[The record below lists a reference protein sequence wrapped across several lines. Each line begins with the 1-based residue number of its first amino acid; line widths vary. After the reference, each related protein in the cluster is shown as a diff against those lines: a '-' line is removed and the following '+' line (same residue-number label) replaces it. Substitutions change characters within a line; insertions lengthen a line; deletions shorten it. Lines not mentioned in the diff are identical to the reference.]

1 MSAKPPRPDPSADA
15 DDAGDDDLATG
26 DMFADPADFYPPTPP
41 PRTETHALASGSVLT
56 LHLVGHSVMDA
67 HHLWNGGRVLADHL
81 EAHPDLVR
89 GRTVLEL
96 GAGAGIPSL
105 VAASLGARGV
115 VATDYPDP
123 DVLAALQRNVDE
135 CALIPEPKADHVVV
149 DGYVWGHPVERL
161 LAKMPGGCG
170 EGDAHGV
177 DVLIMADLL
186 FRHTEHG
193 NIAKTLELALRRSRG
208 SRAFVF
214 FTSYRPWLRERDL
227 KFFDIV
233 RECGFVID
241 KVLERRMDEVMFK
254 GDPGDEEVRKTCDG
268 YVVRWPEDKC
278 LD

>member
-1 MSAKPPRPDPSADA
+1 MSAEPPARPDPPPAAD
-15 DDAGDDDLATG
+15 DDDLATG

-41 PRTETHALASGSVLT
+41 PRTETHTLASGKALT

-67 HHLWNGGRVLADHL
+67 HHLWNGGRVLADHF
-81 EAHPDLVR
+81 ESDPGLVR
-89 GRTVLEL
+89 GRSVLEV

-105 VAASLGARGV
+105 VAAHLGARGV

-123 DVLAALQRNVDE
+123 DVLAALQRNVDG
-135 CALIPEPKADHVVV
+135 CALVPDPKGERVVV
-149 DGYVWGHPVERL
+149 DGYVWGHPVDKL
-161 LAKMPGGCG
+161 LGEMPGGG
-170 EGDAHGV
+170 AVGGV

-193 NIAKTLELALRRSRG
+193 NIATTLELALRRSRG

-227 KFFDIV
+227 KFFDLV
-233 RECGFVID
+233 RERGFVVE
-241 KVLERRMDEVMFK
+241 KVLEKKMDEVMFK

-268 YVVRWPEDKC
+268 YVVRWPEDRC
-278 LD
+278 VD